1 MEPGTKVE
9 VQVFSGYGFTVK
21 KTAVYLIHNAPID
34 QNMEQQTDVIVSG
47 GNGIVSSGNEN
58 VSDNSLNI

>member
-1 MEPGTKVE
+1 ME
-9 VQVFSGYGFTVK
+9 VQVFCGYGFIVK

-47 GNGIVSSGNEN
+47 GNGIVSGAEKKM
-58 VSDNSLNI
+58 